1 MIDFEGNIEKL
12 YSVMD
17 KCELCPRNC
26 KVNRNKGQ
34 KGFCCAAEKI
44 LVASC
49 NVHTG
54 EEPPISGSR
63 GSGTIFFSN
72 CTLNCIF
79 CQNYPIS
86 QLGNGREIS
95 HDDLVDT
102 MLNLQKRG
110 VHNINFVTP
119 THYSAHIAKAVYLSR
134 KKGLTIPIVY
144 NCSGYESVEI
154 LKLLEGIIDIYL
166 PDIKYSSDELAFKY
180 SGIKNYVEINRA
192 ALKEMKRQVGDL
204 SVDKNGIAKRG
215 IIIRHLVLPGSIENT
230 KKALDFIA
238 QELSNNTF
246 VSLMA
251 QYHSANKSY
260 EFKELSRC
268 LTEKEYEEAVKYL
281 EKIGLENG
289 WIQDLNNEE

>member
-1 MIDFEGNIEKL
+1 MTDFEGNIKRL

-17 KCELCPRNC
+17 KCELCPRKC

-34 KGFCCAAEKI
+34 RGFCRTAHKI
-44 LVASC
+44 FIASC
-49 NVHTG
+49 NTHIG
-54 EEPPISGSR
+54 EEPPISGSS

-72 CTLNCIF
+72 CNLNCVF

-86 QLGNGREIS
+86 QFGNGREMS
-95 HDDLVDT
+95 FDDLVES
-102 MLNLQKRG
+102 MLRFQERG

-134 KKGLTIPIVY
+134 KRGLTIPIVY

-166 PDIKYSSDELAFKY
+166 PDIKYSSDKLAFKY
-180 SGIKNYVEINRA
+180 SGIKNYVEVSCA
-192 ALKEMKRQVGDL
+192 ALKEMKRQVGNL
-204 SVDKNGIAKRG
+204 TLDKNGIAKRG
-215 IIIRHLVLPGSIENT
+215 IIVRHLVLPSIFENT

-238 QELSNNTF
+238 KELSTDTF
-246 VSLMA
+246 VSLMS
-251 QYHSANKSY
+251 QYHTANKAH

-268 LTEKEYEEAVKYL
+268 LTEKEYEEAIKYL
-281 EKIGLENG
+281 EKIDLNNG
-289 WIQDLNNEE
+289 WVQDLNNED